1 MDSSRINYCYDF
13 VFYTLLDEQEV
24 VMALKKKYFG
34 ANIDF
39 ALNMIREEIDK
50 GAKVFAVNVHSVGIE
65 YRIYP
70 LSIENIMGKHFTF
83 SYFKEVDGKMK
94 LREIKLTESEYKAIE
109 AVVQEYWKAQGS
121 RWQDRGLY

>member
-1 MDSSRINYCYDF
+1 
-13 VFYTLLDEQEV
+13 
-24 VMALKKKYFG
+24 MALKKKYFG

-39 ALNMIREEIDK
+39 ALKMIKEEIDK

-65 YRIYP
+65 YRIHP

-83 SYFKEVDGKMK
+83 HYFKEIDGKMR

-109 AVVQEYWKAQGS
+109 AVVREYWTAQGS
-121 RWQDRGLY
+121 KWQDRGLY